1 MLSRPQHAEPL
12 ANATESTQNQTHAL
26 AALYGEFGTVCVRSR
41 MMSYLSSPRS
51 PVLDQH
57 GDDVQ
62 HAVHID
68 AGHATVQGRKSL
80 HQDARHRLHGHGA
93 GSATVGVRDSSV
105 EVRSGTGVGPSFV
118 LRPHRARVPPHMVH
132 RARAFMLGAS
142 RATHGWLGGTG
153 SPASAQE
160 YHLGMGITTGTV
172 VAGKVH
178 LEGVALPEGAVVT
191 VFTPDA
197 AGEVFL
203 DAADE
208 VALLE
213 AVAEAERGETISPE
227 ELFARMDNRAK
238 Q

>member
-1 MLSRPQHAEPL
+1 
-12 ANATESTQNQTHAL
+12 
-26 AALYGEFGTVCVRSR
+26 
-41 MMSYLSSPRS
+41 
-51 PVLDQH
+51 
-57 GDDVQ
+57 
-62 HAVHID
+62 
-68 AGHATVQGRKSL
+68 
-80 HQDARHRLHGHGA
+80 
-93 GSATVGVRDSSV
+93 
-105 EVRSGTGVGPSFV
+105 
-118 LRPHRARVPPHMVH
+118 
-132 RARAFMLGAS
+132 
-142 RATHGWLGGTG
+142 
-153 SPASAQE
+153 
-160 YHLGMGITTGTV
+160 MGITIGTV

-213 AVAEAERGETISPE
+213 AVAEAERGETISLE